1 MSEKII
7 DAIVDGGKATAG
19 PPLGP
24 ALGPLG
30 VPATKVIADIN
41 NATKAFEGM
50 KVPVKVI
57 VQTSAKTYKI
67 EVGTPPIAEL
77 VKKAAGVEK
86 GAGTKE
92 VKAGNIAFEKI
103 KEIATNASKSLG
115 KDLKQKVKEIAGT
128 CVSMG
133 ITVDGKNAKE
143 FIKAVNDGKYDLL

>member
-7 DAIVDGGKATAG
+7 DTIVDGGKATAG

-30 VPATKVIADIN
+30 VPAPKVIADIN
-41 NATKAFEGM
+41 TATKAFEGM

-57 VQTSAKTYKI
+57 VETSTKTYRI

-86 GAGTKE
+86 GSGTKE
-92 VKAGNIAFEKI
+92 VKAGNITFEKI

-133 ITVDGKNAKE
+133 ISVDGKGAKD
-143 FIKAVNDGKYDLL
+143 FIKAVDEGKYSF